1 MPIPLHRLVLI
12 AALALMPAH
21 SSRADPLRVLYFTK
35 SSGFEHSVVHRVD
48 GHPSYSEAVLT
59 RLAAQHDLHLTFSKD
74 GSRFTA
80 GYLAGF
86 DVIMFYT
93 TGDLLS
99 AGLDGQ
105 PAMTPAGKQALLDAV
120 AGGKGFVGVHSASD
134 TFHTGVGTFTN
145 ATPDARRYGTLGAA
159 ADPYIRMLGGEF
171 IIHNAQQTGRVRVID
186 PGFPGLAGIP
196 SPWELTE
203 EWYSLKEFAPD
214 LHVLLVL
221 DTAGM
226 TGAAYRRPP
235 YPIAWA
241 RHEGKGRVWFDAMGH
256 REDVWDHPLFQAM
269 LIGGIEWAGGRRMAP
284 VAPNLASAAPG
295 ALHLPAPPSR
305 P

>member
-1 MPIPLHRLVLI
+1 MRTTAHRLVLI
-12 AALALMPAH
+12 AALALMLAPL
-21 SSRADPLRVLYFTK
+21 SRADPLRVLYFTK
-35 SSGFEHSVVHRVD
+35 SAGFEHSVVHRRE
-48 GHPSYSEAVLT
+48 GRPSYSEAILT
-59 RLAAQHDLHLTFSKD
+59 QLAPRHDLRVTCTKD
-74 GSRFTA
+74 GSLITSA
-80 GYLAGF
+80 YLADF

-99 AGLDGQ
+99 EGPDGQ
-105 PAMTPAGKQALLDAV
+105 PPMTAAGKQALLDAV

-134 TFHTGVGTFTN
+134 TFHTGVGTFTP
-145 ATPDARRYGTLGAA
+145 ATPNGRRYGAFGPA

-171 IIHNAQQTGRVRVID
+171 IIHNAQQRGRVRVID
-186 PGFPGLAGIP
+186 PGFPGLAGVA

-226 TGAAYRRPP
+226 TGDAYQRPP

-241 RHEGKGRVWFDAMGH
+241 RREGKGRVWFDAMGH
-256 REDVWDHPLFQAM
+256 REDVWDSPAFQTM
-269 LIGGIEWAGGRRMAP
+269 LIGGIEWAGGRRAAP
-284 VAPNLASAAPG
+284 VEPNLSTAAPG
-295 ALHLPAPPSR
+295 AFLLPAPPSA
-305 P
+305 